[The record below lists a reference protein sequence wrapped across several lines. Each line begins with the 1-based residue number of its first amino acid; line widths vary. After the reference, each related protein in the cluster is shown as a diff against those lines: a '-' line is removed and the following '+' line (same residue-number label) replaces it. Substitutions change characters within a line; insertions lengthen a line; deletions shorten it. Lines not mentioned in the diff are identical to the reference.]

1 MGFNQANEGL
11 LVTMSCSEGFVVVG
25 SMSSEQTVIHMIY
38 MCIFMSSSLIAW
50 RHGRICWI
58 LLSCDCSA

>member
-11 LVTMSCSEGFVVVG
+11 LVAMSCSEGFVVVG

-38 MCIFMSSSLIAW
+38 
-50 RHGRICWI
+50 ICVF
-58 LLSCDCSA
+58 L